1 MLVGGRRRLP
11 ENPFTIMYRIEER
24 SGAET
29 GVGVPG
35 RQIET
40 TFSSAQCDGVVKEG
54 ANGSPTVFCVTR
66 CPRGTW

>member
-11 ENPFTIMYRIEER
+11 ENPFTISEPFER
-24 SGAET
+24 SET

-40 TFSSAQCDGVVKEG
+40 TFSSAQRDGVVKE
-54 ANGSPTVFCVTR
+54 GSPTVFCVTR

>member
-11 ENPFTIMYRIEER
+11 ENPSLHDFRTEER

-40 TFSSAQCDGVVKEG
+40 TNSSAQRDGVVEEG
-54 ANGSPTVFCVTR
+54 ANGSPTVF
-66 CPRGTW
+66 